1 MSETLIGAIIGASA
15 AILGG
20 GIGQV
25 ISYCIDKKNRK
36 YENKKRTYEQL
47 MDLICSVDQG
57 NIVEDHQINQ
67 VYYLLKLYASD
78 DVGNK
83 FEEYINADKKDLPN
97 KQQILF
103 DLEKLCSKELN

>member
-15 AILGG
+15 AILGS

-67 VYYLLKLYASD
+67 VYYLLKL
-78 DVGNK
+78 
-83 FEEYINADKKDLPN
+83 
-97 KQQILF
+97 
-103 DLEKLCSKELN
+103 